1 MSAVER
7 RPDLVLYGTHGFV
20 ARAVRAR
27 LEGGPAPIYEVDH
40 AAALEAALDA
50 ANTDAV
56 LLYCRWRT
64 VPSTSTLRR
73 ELEENLSEVVTV
85 LEGLMRR
92 RPRAVIFLSSAGNLH
107 PQDGTPFAED
117 DPIRP
122 QNSFGAGKAA
132 AEALLAAAA
141 RELDFG
147 LYVLRAGPLYGP
159 GQPVRAGFGFIAHL
173 LHAAATGAPVPL
185 WDAGATRQYLYI
197 DDLVTLLD
205 RALERPPERGAVV
218 ELHAAGPESCS
229 NRDLIARVEAITGV
243 RLRVEERPAPVRLAA
258 RGEIG
263 CRRAVELFD
272 WRPEIDLTEG
282 LKRTW
287 AAWREG
293 ARR

>member
-1 MSAVER
+1 MSAVES
-7 RPDLVLYGTHGFV
+7 RPDLVLYGTQGFV
-20 ARAVRAR
+20 ARAVRAQ
-27 LEGGPAPIYEVDH
+27 LERGRVRIHGVDRP
-40 AAALEAALDA
+40 AALEAVLEA
-50 ANTDAV
+50 AGTDAV

-73 ELEENLSEVVTV
+73 ELEENLGELVTV
-85 LEGLMRR
+85 LEGLARR

-107 PQDGTPFAED
+107 PQDGTPFDED
-117 DPIRP
+117 APIRP

-132 AEALLAAAA
+132 AEAVLAAAA
-141 RELDFG
+141 RELGFG

-185 WDAGATRQYLYI
+185 WDADATRQYLYI

-205 RALERPPERGAVV
+205 RALHRLPERGAVI

-229 NRDLIARVEAITGV
+229 NRDLIARLEAITGR
-243 RLRVEERPAPVRLAA
+243 RLNVEERPAPVRLAT
-258 RGEIG
+258 RGEIA
-263 CRRAVELFD
+263 CRRAREQFG
-272 WRPEIDLTEG
+272 WRPAIDLTEG

-287 AAWREG
+287 AAWCAG
-293 ARR
+293 APR